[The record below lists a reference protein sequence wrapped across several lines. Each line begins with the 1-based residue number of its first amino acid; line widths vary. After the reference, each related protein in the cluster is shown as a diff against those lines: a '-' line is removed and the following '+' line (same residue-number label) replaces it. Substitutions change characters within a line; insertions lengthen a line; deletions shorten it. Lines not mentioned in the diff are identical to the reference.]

1 MIFISFPA
9 ALSLTLSIFGEQEQ
23 KSCIS
28 LFTGTYG
35 CLRLITLKHKNTE
48 KTDYVGF
55 GLDHCLL
62 FGDHLVL
69 ENAPMS

>member
-9 ALSLTLSIFGEQEQ
+9 GLSLSIFGEQEQ
-23 KSCIS
+23 TSYIS
-28 LFTGTYG
+28 LFYWH
-35 CLRLITLKHKNTE
+35 LRLLTFGYVKTQKYW